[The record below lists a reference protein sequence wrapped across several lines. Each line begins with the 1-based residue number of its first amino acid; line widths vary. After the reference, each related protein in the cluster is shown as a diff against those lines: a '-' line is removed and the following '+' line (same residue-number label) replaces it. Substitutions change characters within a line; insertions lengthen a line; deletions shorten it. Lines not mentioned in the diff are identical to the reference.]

1 MKAVTKAKET
11 DIRKMITGAEKWPAV
26 LGALS
31 LTALPSFGI
40 N

>member
-1 MKAVTKAKET
+1 MKAVTKAKEQ
-11 DIRKMITGAEKWPAV
+11 DIMKMITGAENGLAF
-26 LGALS
+26 LGAFS